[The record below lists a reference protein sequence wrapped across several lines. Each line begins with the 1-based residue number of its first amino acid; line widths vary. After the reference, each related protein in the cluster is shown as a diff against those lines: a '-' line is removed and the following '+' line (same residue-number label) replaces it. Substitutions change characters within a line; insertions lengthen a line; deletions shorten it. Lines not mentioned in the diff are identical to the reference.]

1 MMNKVLIGLI
11 GAAGAML
18 AVSCADTFNP
28 GGDSD
33 RQGRVFPMVDL
44 DNAVVTS
51 KSASK
56 APASRAADA
65 ITADQMQIR
74 LTRNAGGYEKT
85 WNSIADF
92 PTGETFPVGAYTFAA
107 EYGDPE
113 EQGFNKPYYYG
124 ETTFEVEENK
134 AAQVQVTAQLA
145 NSMLTI
151 TYTDAFKTYFTD
163 YKTTLTTSLGSLE
176 YGKEETDPVYIPA
189 GEVSFA
195 IDVTKPTGSKV
206 TLTPGSVTTQARH
219 HYFVQF
225 DLNNGNVGSPVLNI
239 TWDEMLDTEVVEIDL
254 SEDLINAPKPTLA
267 AEGFP
272 VESFIAGNAPKGN
285 RTVTVVAHGGIS
297 SIVMTTNSTSL
308 IEQGW
313 PAETDLLAGDAAA
326 NAATAALGLT
336 TRGLNRPEK
345 FAQIALADVLNHI
358 KYVDGGSNTTEFT
371 FVAKDKYNKQS
382 EPLTVS
388 VDIEKLILEISN
400 PSPLVKGQTDLSFNL
415 DYNGGNPEQNVTI
428 QYANERGTWSDL
440 AAKYTLASRAAQ
452 TYLVEVT
459 VDADRDTKLRAVTK
473 DASGKVVE
481 ASAELAIKHA
491 DAPHALSIDERDTFA
506 HTAKVSLIAN
516 PAYEGEA
523 KDPAAMAKGA
533 TLMISTDGKS
543 FAKAAN
549 ATLSGTTWSVSGL
562 DADKTYYFRAIAEE
576 LPSQNAATKTEAA
589 LPIENGNMDFDWTT
603 SASGSYWKRFHPA
616 SPWETLNPK
625 TTSVTGT
632 GHNYA
637 YVNNPG
643 TLSSTDAH
651 SGNAA
656 QIRTV
661 GWGSGS
667 TAIGS
672 PSTAKHVDAGEL
684 YLGQFNS
691 ETNSPDYGI
700 AFASRPASVS
710 FWYKYAARASQDY
723 GYAELTLSDAAGNTL
738 YTETKRLT
746 ASEYTKE
753 TFVINY
759 PTTCAKA
766 AKLSIVFK
774 SSGHTDLESK
784 KNNTWLSAPN
794 FGNLSDGQFLG
805 SSLYIDDVEASY

>member
-92 PTGETFPVGAYTFAA
+92 PSGETFPVGAYTFSA

-124 ETTFEVEENK
+124 ETTFDVEENK

-176 YGKEETDPVYIPA
+176 YGKEETAPVYIPA

-225 DLNNGNVGSPVLNI
+225 DLNNGNVGSPVINI

-297 SIVMTTNSTSL
+297 SIVMTTNSASL
-308 IEQGW
+308 
-313 PAETDLLAGDAAA
+313 
-326 NAATAALGLT
+326 
-336 TRGLNRPEK
+336 
-345 FAQIALADVLNHI
+345 
-358 KYVDGGSNTTEFT
+358 
-371 FVAKDKYNKQS
+371 
-382 EPLTVS
+382 
-388 VDIEKLILEISN
+388 
-400 PSPLVKGQTDLSFNL
+400 
-415 DYNGGNPEQNVTI
+415 
-428 QYANERGTWSDL
+428 
-440 AAKYTLASRAAQ
+440 
-452 TYLVEVT
+452 
-459 VDADRDTKLRAVTK
+459 
-473 DASGKVVE
+473 
-481 ASAELAIKHA
+481 
-491 DAPHALSIDERDTFA
+491 
-506 HTAKVSLIAN
+506 
-516 PAYEGEA
+516 
-523 KDPAAMAKGA
+523 
-533 TLMISTDGKS
+533 
-543 FAKAAN
+543 
-549 ATLSGTTWSVSGL
+549 
-562 DADKTYYFRAIAEE
+562 
-576 LPSQNAATKTEAA
+576 
-589 LPIENGNMDFDWTT
+589 
-603 SASGSYWKRFHPA
+603 
-616 SPWETLNPK
+616 
-625 TTSVTGT
+625 
-632 GHNYA
+632 
-637 YVNNPG
+637 
-643 TLSSTDAH
+643 
-651 SGNAA
+651 
-656 QIRTV
+656 
-661 GWGSGS
+661 
-667 TAIGS
+667 
-672 PSTAKHVDAGEL
+672 
-684 YLGQFNS
+684 
-691 ETNSPDYGI
+691 
-700 AFASRPASVS
+700 
-710 FWYKYAARASQDY
+710 
-723 GYAELTLSDAAGNTL
+723 
-738 YTETKRLT
+738 
-746 ASEYTKE
+746 
-753 TFVINY
+753 
-759 PTTCAKA
+759 
-766 AKLSIVFK
+766 
-774 SSGHTDLESK
+774 
-784 KNNTWLSAPN
+784 
-794 FGNLSDGQFLG
+794 
-805 SSLYIDDVEASY
+805 